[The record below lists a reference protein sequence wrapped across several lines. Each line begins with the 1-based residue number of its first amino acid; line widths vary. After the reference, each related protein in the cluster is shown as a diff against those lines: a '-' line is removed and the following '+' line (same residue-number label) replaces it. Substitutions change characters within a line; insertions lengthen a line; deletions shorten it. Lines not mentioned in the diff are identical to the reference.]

1 MRYMKNKLRVL
12 MAEQHLNI
20 TQLSAKTGISRNA
33 ITNIY
38 HEKTTRI
45 DLKTISTL
53 CNFFSCSPN
62 DLIIICT
69 EEATKQLEE
78 VASI

>member
-1 MRYMKNKLRVL
+1 MKNKLRVL

-20 TQLSAKTGISRNA
+20 TQLSAKTGISRNT

-53 CNFFSCSPN
+53 CNFLSCTPN
-62 DLIIICT
+62 DLIVIRA
-69 EEATKQLEE
+69 EEVQQLEE